1 MIWENVCLFL
11 VTCCMTVQSA
21 IFYITKIV
29 DSATFVYT
37 VYHVIYDIRLIILRN
52 IPDSNTTLGRRWSSG
67 VRVVGP
73 TSESNVGPS

>member
-1 MIWENVCLFL
+1 MIWENLCLFLVMCCMTWENLCLFL

-37 VYHVIYDIRLIILRN
+37 VYH
-52 IPDSNTTLGRRWSSG
+52 SG
-67 VRVVGP
+67 
-73 TSESNVGPS
+73 